1 MVLRVITYGVMSFLL
16 LPIFAIISTSFTEL
30 GYVAFPPK
38 GFTFKWYL
46 VAFDRPGYGD
56 ALLLSFS
63 IAVVTSVFA
72 TFFGLLVAVT
82 IVRHRFPGRALLDMF
97 FMSPLVMPTLVIG
110 LALLQY
116 YAITGV
122 GTTFAGVVIGHIVV
136 TTPYATRLIM
146 ASLTGV
152 DHAIEWAAQTLGAS
166 PAGAFVRVTLP
177 VIRNGIVSGAIF
189 TFIMSFE
196 NVTVS
201 AFLKTPKML
210 TFPVKIFSHWD
221 KVLQPW
227 LIALATMVI
236 VGTFLV
242 LAVFDRLVSVRGLYG
257 AEDRR

>member
-1 MVLRVITYGVMSFLL
+1 MSLRVVTYFVMGFLL
-16 LPIFAIISTSFTEL
+16 LPIFAIVSTSFTEL

-46 VAFDRPGYGD
+46 EVFDRPGFGD
-56 ALLLSFS
+56 ALLLSFW
-63 IAVVTSVFA
+63 IAVLASIFA

-82 IVRHRFPGRALLDMF
+82 VVRYRFPGREVLNAF
-97 FMSPLVMPTLVIG
+97 FMSPLVLPTLVIG

-116 YAITGV
+116 YAISGV
-122 GTTFAGVVIGHIVV
+122 GTSFAGVVIGHIVI
-136 TTPYATRLIM
+136 TTPYSTRLIM

-166 PAGAFVRVTLP
+166 RTGAFVRVTLP
-177 VIRNGIVSGAIF
+177 VIRNGMASGAIF

-201 AFLKTPKML
+201 AFLSTPRML
-210 TFPVKIFSHWD
+210 TFPVKIFSYWD
-221 KVLQPW
+221 KVVQPW
-227 LIALATMVI
+227 LIALASMVI
-236 VGTFLV
+236 IGTFIL
-242 LAVFDRLVSVRGLYG
+242 LAIFDRLVSVRGMYG